1 MAVDD
6 QDVSGFEITGANL
19 AGVFLTPTNA
29 NQQQSNSASRGKRML
44 MLP

>member
-29 NQQQSNSASRGKRML
+29 NQQQSNSGSRGKRML